1 MEACDILSHP
11 LQERAYSAM
20 LGVMRNPFSLVD
32 VSIILALAIIAVV
45 GYKYSPLLLAK
56 ANLTV
61 EPAAGCDLHTRAC
74 HADIPGGGR
83 IELSLTPHPIP
94 VMKTVQVSVS
104 TTGIDASKIEFD
116 LAGVDMNM
124 GFNRKT
130 LVATGDGRYTA
141 ETILPVCVT
150 GRMAWRATLV
160 IETGRRRI
168 AVPFL
173 FEAPI

>member
-1 MEACDILSHP
+1 
-11 LQERAYSAM
+11 M
-20 LGVMRNPFSLVD
+20 LVSMRRPFSLID
-32 VSIILALAIIAVV
+32 LAIILALAIIAVV

-56 ANLTV
+56 ADLTV
-61 EPAAGCDLHTRAC
+61 EPAAGCDLHTQAC

-83 IELSLTPHPIP
+83 IELGLAPHPIP
-94 VMKTVQVSVS
+94 VMKPVQVSVS
-104 TTGIDASKIEFD
+104 ITGIDASKLEFD

-130 LVATGDGRYTA
+130 LVADGEGRYST

-168 AVPFL
+168 AVPFV

>member
-1 MEACDILSHP
+1 
-11 LQERAYSAM
+11 M
-20 LGVMRNPFSLVD
+20 LAVMRRPFSLVD
-32 VSIILALAIIAVV
+32 ISIILALVVIAVV

-56 ANLTV
+56 ADLTV
-61 EPAAGCDLHTRAC
+61 EPAAGCDLHTQAC

-94 VMKTVQVSVS
+94 VMKPVQVSVS
-104 TTGIDASKIEFD
+104 ITGIEASTLEID

-130 LVATGDGRYTA
+130 LVAAGDGRYTT
-141 ETILPVCVT
+141 ETILPVCIS

-160 IETGRRRI
+160 VETGRRRI

>member
-1 MEACDILSHP
+1 
-11 LQERAYSAM
+11 M
-20 LGVMRNPFSLVD
+20 LVVMRRPFSLVD
-32 VSIILALAIIAVV
+32 LSIILALAIIAVV

-56 ANLTV
+56 ADLTV
-61 EPAAGCDLHTRAC
+61 EPAAACDLHKQAC

-94 VMKTVQVSVS
+94 VVKPLQVSATLS
-104 TTGIDASKIEFD
+104 GITADSVEIDF
-116 LAGVDMNM
+116 AGVDMNM
-124 GFNRKT
+124 GLNRKT
-130 LVATGDGRYTA
+130 LVAAGDGRYTA
-141 ETILPVCVT
+141 EAMIPVCMT

-160 IETGRRRI
+160 VETGRQRI